1 MTRYSVQPRDRIFVK
16 GYGFLPFAKSMSKT
30 IGENI
35 SKDLSGKY
43 SPGILAMHKD
53 FLIMLNKLQQ
63 MRLKL
68 LQKKQLK
75 KAEATG
81 HLICNKITKKISK
94 NSQRNNSEI
103 VTNEHDREIPKETYI
118 SPEERKK
125 LLMSWD

>member
-1 MTRYSVQPRDRIFVK
+1 
-16 GYGFLPFAKSMSKT
+16 MSKI

-35 SKDLSGKY
+35 SKNLSGKY
-43 SPGILAMHKD
+43 SPGILAMRKD

-68 LQKKQLK
+68 LQKEQFK
-75 KAEATG
+75 KAETG

-103 VTNEHDREIPKETYI
+103 VTNEHDKEIPKETYI

-125 LLMSWD
+125 LLMS